1 MQALF
6 SGIGCCCGD
15 QRTNKTFDAR
25 IPSYFQRAFWF
36 QSALFLDH
44 IRHCR
49 EAYLFTSFKGDET
62 MKKSLVLTAVAA
74 LVVGV
79 LAGAF
84 FTLHTSTPVAQANGQ
99 KVIHV
104 IEHALT
110 DTVGDTAN
118 ENSPDALGNVL
129 AFHNPVFDAANSTQ
143 VGTDNGQCTRT
154 VATGKTEWECFWT
167 TFLAK
172 GQITVEG
179 PFFDDGTDTT
189 LTITGGTGV
198 FLEAHGSMLL
208 HLRNPGVAISQY
220 DFIFTLAK

>member
-36 QSALFLDH
+36 QSALFHDH

-104 IEHALT
+104 IEHAVT
-110 DTVGDTAN
+110 DTIQNFHPGQDSRGDV
-118 ENSPDALGNVL
+118 LG
-129 AFHNPVFDAANSTQ
+129 FGNPVYDAQDKNV
-143 VGTDNGQCTRT
+143 VGHDNGSCIRT
-154 VATGKTEWECFWT
+154 TPGVAWECSWT
-167 TFLAK
+167 TFLAG

-179 PFFDDGTDTT
+179 PYYDDPKHDS
-189 LTITGGTGV
+189 LLAITGGTGIYM
-198 FLEAHGSMLL
+198 EAQGQMLL
-208 HLRNPGVAISQY
+208 HDHLGDATQY
-220 DFIFTLAK
+220 DFTFMLAK